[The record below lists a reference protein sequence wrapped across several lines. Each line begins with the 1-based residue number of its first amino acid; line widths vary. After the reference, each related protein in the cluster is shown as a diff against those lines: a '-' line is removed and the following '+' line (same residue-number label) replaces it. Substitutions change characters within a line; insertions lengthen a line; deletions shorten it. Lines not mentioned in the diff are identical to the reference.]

1 MTDTTKKSC
10 WIKIFYFF
18 FQLCF
23 ATQWAVDSSYYSCLW
38 NRKRV
43 WGAKV
48 TYVHTRQMKP
58 SFQLKVAFSLTGSTF
73 LASLPEQSLYS
84 LGPRGW
90 CEEKSLT
97 SLREW
102 VKKSIEIWWDLRAE
116 FLKIGRGERIY
127 YKINGNGFWRTS
139 KVWKRRVSWNDE
151 AKGVGW
157 FHQNIYIEITWGDR
171 RQLSRKDKCDP

>member
-23 ATQWAVDSSYYSCLW
+23 ATQWAVDSSYYPCLW

-84 LGPRGW
+84 LGPREW

-116 FLKIGRGERIY
+116 FLMIGRGERIY

-151 AKGVGW
+151 AKGVRWFYQNTYWNHLGW
-157 FHQNIYIEITWGDR
+157 Q
-171 RQLSRKDKCDP
+171 KAVK